1 MDDLRDVMNDL
12 RDVMD
17 DLRDVMDDLRDVMD
31 DLRDVNLMGGQ
42 MKRGDRFLKD
52 VQMKGRDLLVYLVDR
67 YALSFFSP
75 IENYAIKIKKR
86 ALIAQRPFYNLS
98 PASFY
103 SPTRSPVQY
112 HRRCEA

>member
-1 MDDLRDVMNDL
+1 MDVMDDL

-42 MKRGDRFLKD
+42 MKTGGHFLKD

-75 IENYAIKIKKR
+75 IENYAIQIKKG
-86 ALIAQRPFYNLS
+86 ADCSAPFL
-98 PASFY
+98 
-103 SPTRSPVQY
+103 
-112 HRRCEA
+112 